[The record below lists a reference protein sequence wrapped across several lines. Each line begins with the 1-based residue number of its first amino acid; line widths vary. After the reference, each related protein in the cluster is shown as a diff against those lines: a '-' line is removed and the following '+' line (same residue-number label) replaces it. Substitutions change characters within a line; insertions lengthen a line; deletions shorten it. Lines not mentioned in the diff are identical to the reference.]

1 MGGTDRPNALTD
13 TEEVRQNIIDACR
26 WMNAAGI
33 NQGTSGNIS
42 VRVEGDH
49 MLITPSGV
57 PYDTKQPDMICRVAF
72 DGDAEASGLY
82 QPSSEWQ
89 FHQALLRERPE
100 TAAVVHAHPAY
111 ATALAVQRREI
122 PACHYMVAI
131 FGGMKVPLAGYEL
144 FGSTELAERVA
155 EAMSGYSGCLMANH
169 GAVVLGESLEKA
181 LWRMEELEN
190 LACVYHLALQS
201 GTPVLLSDGEMKAA
215 LAAIGNYGLAQRT

>member
-1 MGGTDRPNALTD
+1 MGGTDHPRALTD
-13 TEEVRQNIIDACR
+13 TEEVRQSIIDASR
-26 WMNAAGI
+26 WMNAVGI

-42 VRVEGDH
+42 VRVEGDD

-57 PYDTKQPDMICRVAF
+57 SYDEMQPDMICRLPL
-72 DGDAEASGLY
+72 DGDDLDSGPY
-82 QPSSEWQ
+82 RPSSEWQ
-89 FHQALLRERPE
+89 FHQALLRERSDM
-100 TAAVVHAHPAY
+100 AAVVHAHPAY

-131 FGGMKVPLAGYEL
+131 FGGSKVPLAGYEL

-169 GAVVLGESLEKA
+169 GAVVLGESLRKA

-190 LACVYHLALQS
+190 LARVYHLALQS
-201 GTPVLLSDGEMKAA
+201 GTPVILSDAEMQAA
-215 LAAIGNYGLAQRT
+215 LEAIGAYGMAEKT